1 MRGVSQMNKNT
12 LLFLNNLI
20 YGIYNVDDFEHMKRQ
35 FLESLRTLIMF
46 ECGSIIM
53 ADSSEKTGLSDEALT
68 IPERYREVEA
78 KYILMEDYDY
88 SRWHLQNAQS
98 SILRTTDLMS
108 DAEREKTVI
117 YKRCFEPFGLYY
129 SVDISLMCKG
139 RLLGLLALYRQKVQ
153 GDFTDRELFMLQ
165 LLTEHLN
172 ARFYRE
178 AMPDSASSE
187 NRILNKNALKYGL
200 SDRETEIVSL
210 IVSGMTN
217 NDISEALAIAP
228 NTLKKHLQHIYSK
241 TGLHNRTRLASLR
254 FQEEE

>member
-1 MRGVSQMNKNT
+1 MNRNT

-20 YGIYNVDDFEHMKRQ
+20 YGIYNVEDFEHMKRQ

-53 ADSSEKTGLSDEALT
+53 ADGSERTGLSDDALT
-68 IPERYREVEA
+68 IPERYREVEQ
-78 KYILMEDYDY
+78 KYNLMEDYDY
-88 SRWHLQNAQS
+88 SRWHLQSAQS

-129 SVDISLMCKG
+129 SVDLSIMYKD

-165 LLTEHLN
+165 LLAEHLN
-172 ARFYRE
+172 ARFYHE
-178 AMPDSASSE
+178 ATPDPSSSE
-187 NRILNKNALKYGL
+187 DLLLKKAALKYGL
-200 SDRETEIVSL
+200 SERESEILSM
-210 IVSGMTN
+210 IIAGMA
-217 NDISEALAIAP
+217 NDEISSALSIAP
-228 NTLKKHLQHIYSK
+228 NTLKKHLQHIYAK
-241 TGLHNRTRLASLR
+241 TGIRSRTRLASLC
-254 FQEEE
+254 FPEETL